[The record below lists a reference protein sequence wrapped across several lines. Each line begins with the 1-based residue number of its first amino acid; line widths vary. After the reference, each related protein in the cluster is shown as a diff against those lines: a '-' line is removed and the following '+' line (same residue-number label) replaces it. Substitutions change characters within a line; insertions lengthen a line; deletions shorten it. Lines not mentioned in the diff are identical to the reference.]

1 MGLKKYPDHSCRL
14 TQCIF
19 SSRVDLVLYEEAL
32 EIAQIMDMALDAND
46 MSKVEKSIEICKG
59 GF

>member
-1 MGLKKYPDHSCRL
+1 MGLKKYPDHSCRR